1 MTHALPFRPHH
12 QLEEIMSKARIFR
25 NALSLMLVIPCAMA
39 AQVPAD
45 LANAIGTRD
54 RAELAFDPVTWGRL
68 TADDFTI
75 VLADGTL
82 MTKAQQ
88 LAQLESQG
96 RVRCEA
102 CVLRPVFYIDGRPV
116 SEVVEF
122 LQPLPRAEVR
132 VSGYP
137 KEQIA
142 RHGNVFARRF
152 HRAGNWILEI
162 WVKDQ
167 GEWRVQMTQ
176 ITSAKS

>member
-1 MTHALPFRPHH
+1 
-12 QLEEIMSKARIFR
+12 MSKVRIFR
-25 NALSLMLVIPCAMA
+25 IALSLILVIPGAMA

-88 LAQLESQG
+88 LAQLESQR

-102 CVLRPVFYIDGRPV
+102 CVLRPVFYIDGMPV
-116 SEVVEF
+116 SEGVEL
-122 LQPLPRAEVR
+122 LQPLPRAEAR

-137 KEQIA
+137 QEQIA
-142 RHGNVFARRF
+142 RRGSVFLHRF

-162 WVKDQ
+162 WVKDH
-167 GEWRVQMTQ
+167 GEWRVQMAQ

>member
-1 MTHALPFRPHH
+1 MTKAPILRIAL
-12 QLEEIMSKARIFR
+12 
-25 NALSLMLVIPCAMA
+25 ALILVIPCAMT

-54 RAELAFDPVTWGRL
+54 RAEVLIDAVTWNRL

-88 LAQLESQG
+88 LAQLMRQG

-102 CVLRPVFYIDGRPV
+102 CVLRPVFYIEGMPV
-116 SEVVEF
+116 SEGLEI
-122 LQPLPRAEVR
+122 LPPISPAEVR

-137 KEQIA
+137 DEQIA
-142 RHGNVFARRF
+142 RHGKVFVRRF

-162 WVKDQ
+162 WGKDH
-167 GEWRVQMTQ
+167 GEWRVHTAQ
-176 ITSAKS
+176 ITSTKS

>member
-1 MTHALPFRPHH
+1 
-12 QLEEIMSKARIFR
+12 MSKARIFR
-25 NALSLMLVIPCAMA
+25 IALSLMLVIPCAMA

-102 CVLRPVFYIDGRPV
+102 CVLLPVFYIDGKPV
-116 SEVVEF
+116 EL
-122 LQPLPRAEVR
+122 LQPLPPAEVR

-137 KEQIA
+137 EEQIA

>member
-1 MTHALPFRPHH
+1 MT
-12 QLEEIMSKARIFR
+12 
-25 NALSLMLVIPCAMA
+25 

-102 CVLRPVFYIDGRPV
+102 CVLLPVFYIDGRPV
-116 SEVVEF
+116 SEG
-122 LQPLPRAEVR
+122 AAVR

-137 KEQIA
+137 EEQIA

>member
-1 MTHALPFRPHH
+1 
-12 QLEEIMSKARIFR
+12 MSKARIFR

-96 RVRCEA
+96 QVRCEA

-152 HRAGNWILEI
+152 HRAGYWILEI

>member
-1 MTHALPFRPHH
+1 
-12 QLEEIMSKARIFR
+12 MSKAPILPI
-25 NALSLMLVIPCAMA
+25 ALSLILVIPCAMA
-39 AQVPAD
+39 AQAPAD
-45 LANAIGTRD
+45 LANAMGTRD
-54 RAELAFDPVTWGRL
+54 RAEMLLDAVTWNRL

-88 LAQLESQG
+88 LAQLKSQG
-96 RVRCEA
+96 RIRCEA
-102 CVLRPVFYIDGRPV
+102 CVLRPVFYIDGMPV
-116 SEVVEF
+116 SEGVEL

-137 KEQIA
+137 EAQIA
-142 RHGNVFARRF
+142 RRGSVFVRRF

-162 WVKDQ
+162 WVKDH
-167 GEWRVQMTQ
+167 GEWRVQMAQ